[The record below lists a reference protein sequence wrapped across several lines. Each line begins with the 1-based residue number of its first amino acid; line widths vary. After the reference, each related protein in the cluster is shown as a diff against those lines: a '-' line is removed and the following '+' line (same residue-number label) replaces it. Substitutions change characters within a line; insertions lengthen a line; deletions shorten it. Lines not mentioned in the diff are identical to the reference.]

1 MSERWHLA
9 SLAHPRIVSQP
20 VKSER
25 AGARLRDAVLEA
37 DLLPDA
43 IVRAGIR
50 QILRERLRQ
59 EDERDEVRQ
68 RERLD
73 RFARDLRKGPIA
85 VHTDAANAQHYDVPA
100 EFFELV
106 LGPQMK
112 YSCGLWET
120 AVTLRQAEDDMLR
133 LTCERAVLAD
143 GQRILE
149 LGCGW
154 GSLTL
159 HMAARFPASTIV
171 AVSNSASQRAFIERR
186 AAERGVA
193 NVRVVTADM
202 NEFDATEPF
211 DRIVSVEMFEH
222 LRNYA
227 VLLARIGRWLAP
239 GGRLFVHIF
248 SHRRFAYAYDVR
260 GASDWMAEHF
270 FTGGVMPSDD
280 LLYRFQDDLRIEAHW
295 RVSGTHYERT
305 SNAWLAN
312 MDANRASIDRVLER
326 TYGAGEVARW
336 RVRWR
341 VFFMACAELFGFR
354 GGSEWMVSHYRF
366 VRNEA
371 GS

>member
-1 MSERWHLA
+1 
-9 SLAHPRIVSQP
+9 
-20 VKSER
+20 VKPGR
-25 AGARLRDAVLEA
+25 GGACLRDAVLEA

-50 QILRERLRQ
+50 QILRQRLRQ

-68 RERLD
+68 RQRAD
-73 RFARDLRKGPIA
+73 RFVSDLRAGPIA
-85 VHTDAANAQHYDVPA
+85 VHTDAANTQHYDVPA
-100 EFFELV
+100 EFFEHV

-112 YSCGLWET
+112 YSCGLWS
-120 AVTLRQAEDDMLR
+120 AALTLRDAEEAMLR
-133 LTCERAVLAD
+133 LTCDRAELAD

-159 HMAARFPASTIV
+159 HVAERFPGSTIV

-186 AAERGVA
+186 AAERGVS

-202 NEFDATEPF
+202 NDFDAAGSF
-211 DRIVSVEMFEH
+211 DRVVSVEMFEH
-222 LRNYA
+222 MRNHA
-227 VLLARIGRWLAP
+227 ALLARIARWLTQD
-239 GGRLFVHIF
+239 GKLFVHIF
-248 SHRRFAYAYDVR
+248 THRRFAYAYDAR

-270 FTGGVMPSDD
+270 FTGGMMPSDD

-295 RVSGTHYERT
+295 RVNGTHYERT

-326 TYGAGEVARW
+326 TYGAADVARW

-341 VFFMACAELFGFR
+341 IFFMACAELFGFH
-354 GGSEWMVSHYRF
+354 GGTEWMVSHYRF
-366 VRNEA
+366 VTSAA